1 MMQENSPSDPA
12 QGSEFRLR
20 SLDAYEGNL
29 ARRTYAALRE
39 AILTLRYKPGEALRK
54 QDICATLGVSRSPVA
69 EAITR
74 LSNEGLVD
82 VVPQSGTFVARFS
95 MEEIR
100 EGAFLRESIELACA
114 ELLAEIITDEQIT
127 ELRRNLRLQKVMVE
141 EGDFAE
147 FYRLDGEMHDLII
160 GFTGFKQLSTIA
172 KTGWLHVD
180 RARQLILPMP
190 GRVAETLQE
199 HYGLVDAIAARD
211 PQAARKAMRAHLGQL
226 MKSLI
231 PLEKTHPELFDPS

>member
-1 MMQENSPSDPA
+1 MQKNSPLDPTQSSDVT
-12 QGSEFRLR
+12 LR

-29 ARRTYAALRE
+29 ARRAYAALRE

-69 EAITR
+69 EAIAR

-95 MEEIR
+95 GR
-100 EGAFLRESIELACA
+100 S
-114 ELLAEIITDEQIT
+114 LAEIIIDEQIT

-141 EGDFAE
+141 DGDFAE

-172 KTGWLHVD
+172 KTGWVHVD

-190 GRVAETLQE
+190 GRVAETFQE
-199 HYGLVDAIAARD
+199 HCDLVDAIAARD
-211 PQAARKAMRAHLGQL
+211 PQTARNAMCAHLGQL
-226 MKSLI
+226 MNSLI